1 MTSADFAL
9 LAAGIFFLTGLL
21 TGVWKYVAIM
31 RSDNARAPYYVDIA
45 HRSSLMYSFA
55 AILVREF
62 IPYSPFSERIT
73 FIIVAAQLLFFGSAI
88 ITYLVHGMLKD
99 TNNQLK
105 RPHQLGKYYL
115 PSLLVRGYMWALI
128 VAELGGFALLLAGA
142 GYTIFGCNPATRLSS
157 WIVQG
162 LSA

>member
-1 MTSADFAL
+1 MLTSTDFAL

-21 TGVWKYVAIM
+21 TGVWKYIAIM
-31 RSDNARAPYYVDIA
+31 QSDKARAPYYVDIA
-45 HRSSLMYSFA
+45 HRASLMYSFA

-62 IPYSPFSERIT
+62 IPYSPFSEPFT

-88 ITYLVHGMLKD
+88 ITYLVHGLLKD

-105 RPHQLGKYYL
+105 RPHQLGKYHL

-128 VAELGGFALLLAGA
+128 IAELGGFSVLLTGA
-142 GYTIFGCNPATRLSS
+142 GYTIYSLPK
-157 WIVQG
+157 
-162 LSA
+162 